1 LYLALRDAI
10 TQVNNAGASMLS
22 RSTSAQ
28 PMTGIALNL
37 CALLALVS
45 MAGVV
50 KAVSVHVPTGQA
62 VFARAFFSLPFILGW
77 IALQGPLMDG
87 LRMARPRLHLMRGLV
102 GSATLGMNFVAL
114 SLLPLPEVTTIGFA
128 APVLTLVFAVV
139 FLGERVRLFRWAA
152 VALGLAG
159 VMIVVWPRLSLGGEV
174 DASARLGALM
184 ALGAAVCAAI
194 VKIIVRRMVTTETTP
209 SIVFWFAMTAS
220 LLSLLTLPFGWV
232 TPPGEVMALLVLTGA
247 LGGVGQLMMT
257 ASYRFADASALA
269 PFWYAQ
275 LFFASFIGYFFFG
288 EVPTGPMIAG
298 AVLVI
303 ASGLLILS
311 REARLGKETQERLPL
326 S

>member
-1 LYLALRDAI
+1 
-10 TQVNNAGASMLS
+10 MLS

-28 PMTGIALNL
+28 PLTGIALNL
-37 CALLALVS
+37 CALVVLVS

-50 KAVSVHVPTGQA
+50 KAVSAHVPTGQA
-62 VFARAFFSLPFILGW
+62 VFSRAFFSLPFILGW
-77 IALQGPLMDG
+77 IALQGPLLDG
-87 LRMARPRLHLMRGLV
+87 LRVERPRLHLMRGIV
-102 GSATLGMNFVAL
+102 GTLTLSMNFLAL

-139 FLGERVRLFRWAA
+139 FLGEKVRLFRWTA
-152 VALGLAG
+152 VALGLVG
-159 VMIVVWPRLSLGGEV
+159 VMIVVWPRLSLSGNV
-174 DASARLGALM
+174 DEMARLGALM
-184 ALGAAVCAAI
+184 ALGAAVCAAL
-194 VKIIVRRMVTTETTP
+194 VKIIVRRMVATETTP
-209 SIVFWFAMTAS
+209 SIVFWFAATAS

-232 TPPGEVMALLVLTGA
+232 VPSGEIMALLVLTGA
-247 LGGVGQLMMT
+247 LGAVGQLMLT

-275 LFFASFIGYFFFG
+275 LFFASFIGFVFFG

-303 ASGLLILS
+303 ASGLLILW
-311 REARLGKETQERLPL
+311 RESKLGKETQERLPL